1 VSLIITTEDKMELLP
16 IFKTSLILFMIVMSV
31 LVSISYIMYKI
42 RHLKQDEDKAKQ
54 LRIPE
59 RTPVQQM
66 MVPAPVQR
74 EQSRNISHRAVQSRQ
89 RAQVQPKPRE
99 RFLIVNQQQADIRI
113 YQTEA
118 VIDAPFYH
126 PRSAENNKQFLSRKP
141 FDLFENYSTG
151 GEKLHRLHVA

>member
-1 VSLIITTEDKMELLP
+1 MELLP
-16 IFKTSLILFMIVMSV
+16 IFRTSLILFMIVMGAV
-31 LVSISYIMYKI
+31 VTISYIMYKI
-42 RHLKQDEDKAKQ
+42 KNLDKENEKSKQ
-54 LRIPE
+54 LRVPE
-59 RTPVQQM
+59 RTPVQHV

-74 EQSRNISHRAVQSRQ
+74 EQSDNISHRAVQHRQ

-99 RFLIVNQQQADIRI
+99 RFLVVNQQQADIRI

-126 PRSAENNKQFLSRKP
+126 PRESENNKQFLSRKP
-141 FDLFENYSTG
+141 FNLFDNYSTG

>member
-1 VSLIITTEDKMELLP
+1 MELLP
-16 IFKTSLILFMIVMSV
+16 IFRTSLILFMIVMSGI
-31 LVSISYIMYKI
+31 VSISYIMYKI
-42 RHLKQDEDKAKQ
+42 KSLDKEQNRSKKSGE
-54 LRIPE
+54 PE

-66 MVPAPVQR
+66 MVPVPVQR
-74 EQSRNISHRAVQSRQ
+74 EQSSNISRRAVQQKQ
-89 RAQVQPKPRE
+89 RIQVKPRE

-126 PRSAENNKQFLSRKP
+126 PRKEENNRQFLSRKP